1 MRRALLNSSKLIVPF
16 LVCFALGLPVA
27 RAQSRLSDKDIDT
40 SLKNLQDDTRHFR
53 DIFNSALKKSTI
65 RKTSQEKDAREMV
78 KTFEEQLDSTHRLF
92 KEKRRV
98 DNRLSAVLASRDRI
112 DSFLSS
118 VSLGDQT
125 NSEWGKIK
133 AELDTLAK
141 AFNMGS

>member
-1 MRRALLNSSKLIVPF
+1 MPKALLNSSKLIVPF
-16 LVCFALGLPVA
+16 LVCFALGLPA
-27 RAQSRLSDKDIDT
+27 AQAQSRLSDKDIDT

-53 DIFNSALKKSTI
+53 DTFNSALKKSII
-65 RKTSQEKDAREMV
+65 RKTSQEKDAREMA
-78 KTFEEQLDSTHRLF
+78 KTFEAQLDSVCRLF
-92 KEKRRV
+92 KDKRRV

-118 VSLGDQT
+118 ISLGDQT

-133 AELDTLAK
+133 AELATLSR